1 MDYFKAFEKLKTAL
15 EKAKVPVTDGH
26 FAVQVRITDEDCG
39 GIFYIEKKD
48 MQLYVEPYDYYD
60 NNVDVAASFDTF
72 KAIFDGKTDAEES
85 FANGTLIING
95 DAEGFFAITKP
106 IFEKKA
112 KKSKTAAKP
121 KKPTPKSAEK
131 KTKTAC
137 RTAKKTTS
145 AKTTKD
151 TKAVKKETPK
161 KETPKKSKLADSK
174 AAEK

>member
-48 MQLYVEPYDYYD
+48 MQLYIEPYDYYD
-60 NNVDVAASFDTF
+60 NNVDIAASFDTF
-72 KAIFDGKTDAEES
+72 KAIFDGKTDAEDA

-95 DAEGFFAITKP
+95 DAEGFFAMTKP

-112 KKSKTAAKP
+112 KKSAAKP
-121 KKPTPKSAEK
+121 RKTVAKTTEKKP
-131 KTKTAC
+131 KTAC
-137 RTAKKTTS
+137 KTAKKTTS
-145 AKTTKD
+145 SKTAKD
-151 TKAVKKETPK
+151 TKAVKKETA
-161 KETPKKSKLADSK
+161 KKSKSAESK
-174 AAEK
+174 TAEK